1 MKRLRPVLL
10 LALTS
15 SLLACAPTP
24 WQRPDAT
31 IPKQWQTPAY
41 SDPVPA
47 TTDWWQGFADP
58 ALLQLL
64 QTVRRDNP
72 DLAASAQRI
81 RKAMSEAGVSGR
93 ESYPSFNANLNRNAS
108 RTLGEEDK
116 HWNREYQSSLGV
128 SYVVDVWGKLDAAQR
143 AGTLEWQAT
152 EADARALQLTL
163 DRQVAER
170 YWDIAAART
179 RLAYLE
185 QSRVYQQRVV
195 QFLEQQQRWGAIAPQ
210 DRLQAEQLLLK
221 YRQERLGQEQDLAS
235 HYNAL
240 ALLANQ
246 PPGTFHP
253 DIAPLPLQP
262 KFPTVQAG
270 LPSSLLNRR
279 PDLLAAEQRVRAL
292 LANVDERKRAFYPVL
307 TLTGDLSGSSPELRH
322 VLRNPVASLGAGLVL
337 PFLQWPTLQLQQQ
350 ASEAE
355 YEEAVILLRKR
366 WYTAFQEVDD
376 ALSDQQQLSEQV
388 RLQQQIV
395 LRQQQQERIAEQR
408 YRAGAIALKEWL
420 AASEAR
426 RQGELELLD
435 LQLERLKSLS
445 QLYAALGGGY

>member
-1 MKRLRPVLL
+1 MFRPALL
-10 LALTS
+10 LTLSYLLT
-15 SLLACAPTP
+15 ACAPTP

-31 IPKQWQTPAY
+31 LPKQWQTETSSQPPLT
-41 SDPVPA
+41 S
-47 TTDWWQGFADP
+47 TDWWQGFGDP
-58 ALLQLL
+58 TLLQLL

-81 RKAMSEAGVSGR
+81 RKAMLEAGVSAR
-93 ESYPSFNANLNRNAS
+93 DAYPSFTASLNRNAS

-116 HWNREYQSSLGV
+116 QWQRQYQSSIGV
-128 SYVVDVWGKLDAAQR
+128 SYVVDLWGKLDAAQR
-143 AGTLEWQAT
+143 AGSLEWQAT
-152 EADARALQLTL
+152 EADHRALQLTL

-179 RLAYLE
+179 KLAYLE
-185 QSRVYQQRVV
+185 QSRQYQQRVV
-195 QFLEQQQRWGAIAPQ
+195 QLLEQQQRWGAIAPQ

-221 YRQERLGQEQDLAS
+221 YQQERLGQEQDLAS

-246 PPGTFHP
+246 PPGSFHP
-253 DIAPLPLQP
+253 DIAPLPLQSAL
-262 KFPTVQAG
+262 PTVQAG

-307 TLTGDLSGSSPELRH
+307 TLTGDLNGSSPELRH
-322 VLRNPVASLGAGLVL
+322 VLRNPLATLGAGLVL

-355 YEEAVILLRKR
+355 YEEAIILLRKR

-376 ALSDQQQLSEQV
+376 ALSNQQQLGEQI

-395 LRQQQQERIAEQR
+395 QRQQQQERIAEQR
-408 YRAGAIALKEWL
+408 YRAGAVALKEWL

-426 RQGELELLD
+426 RQGELEWLD